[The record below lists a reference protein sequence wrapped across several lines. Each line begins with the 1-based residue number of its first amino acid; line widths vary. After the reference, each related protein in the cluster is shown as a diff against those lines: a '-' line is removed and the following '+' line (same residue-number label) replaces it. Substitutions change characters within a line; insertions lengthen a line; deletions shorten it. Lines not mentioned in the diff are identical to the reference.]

1 MAHTTTL
8 RLKTDVDNTVA
19 AELTPR
25 LKTAICEALTAARTT
40 GVDDEAGAAA
50 YAVMVEILRVRQA
63 TPAETAIDRVRALH
77 REEHGSCAECTHEFS
92 VPFPCPTIRALDGEE
107 QP

>member
-8 RLKTDVDNTVA
+8 HLKTDIDNTA
-19 AELTPR
+19 AQELAPR
-25 LKTAICEALTAARTT
+25 LKTAIHDALTEARTAGT
-40 GVDDEAGAAA
+40 EDEAGAAA

-63 TPAETAIDRVRALH
+63 TPVETAITRVRALH
-77 REEHGSCAECTHEFS
+77 RNEYGLCDECTGSHG
-92 VPFPCPTIRALDGEE
+92 VPWPCPTIRALDGD